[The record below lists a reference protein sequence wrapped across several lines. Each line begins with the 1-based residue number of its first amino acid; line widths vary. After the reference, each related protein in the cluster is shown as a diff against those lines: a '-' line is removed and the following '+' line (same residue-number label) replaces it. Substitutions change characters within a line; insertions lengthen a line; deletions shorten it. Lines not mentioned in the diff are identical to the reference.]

1 MTVLT
6 PFLGLAA
13 PFAQAKA
20 PSLLSSFFDLE
31 TFSQVALP
39 LLTEGMRV
47 TLVVS
52 FGAFCIG
59 ILGGLI
65 LGLLGVSD
73 RWFLRWPARLYVD
86 LFRGLPAVVTIS
98 LIGLGVPLAM
108 APLGGAPWG
117 RNQMVAAILALGM
130 ICMAYCAEIFRAGIQ
145 AVDRGQSEAARSLG
159 MTAGQTMR
167 LIVIPQAFRKII
179 PPLTNEFIA
188 ITKDSSLVFV
198 LGLAIGGRD
207 LYRVGSEFA
216 QQTGNYS
223 AVVAAG
229 LCYLLITIPMTRLAN
244 RLEQRL
250 NPDMSP
256 LEKHKRAA

>member
-1 MTVLT
+1 MDLL
-6 PFLGLAA
+6 PLLA
-13 PFAQAKA
+13 QGGNE
-20 PSLLSSFFDLE
+20 PSLINSFFNPTE
-31 TFSQVALP
+31 FANVIGP
-39 LLTEGMRV
+39 LLTEGMRI
-47 TLVVS
+47 TLIVS
-52 FGAFCIG
+52 FGAFCLG
-59 ILGGLI
+59 ILGGLV
-65 LGLLGVSD
+65 LGLLGLSKH
-73 RWFLRWPARLYVD
+73 WFLRWPARLYVD

-98 LIGLGVPLAM
+98 LVGLGVPLALS
-108 APLGGAPWG
+108 PIGGAPWG
-117 RNQMVAAILALGM
+117 RNQLIAAIIALGLV
-130 ICMAYCAEIFRAGIQ
+130 CMAYCAEIFRAGIQ
-145 AVDRGQSEAARSLG
+145 AVDPGQSEAARSLG

-216 QQTGNYS
+216 QQSGNYS

-244 RLEQRL
+244 WLEVRM
-250 NPDMSP
+250 NPDMTP